1 MRRLCIRIASE
12 VDRGLSG
19 GAWPTRHT
27 RHTGAKNASRWTARA
42 AWPTYRARS
51 TDGALSHLT
60 TADPWRMCRTSTIH
74 PSSVSALSSH
84 SQSSHGAGRPHSRHF
99 LRRGARRAGLA
110 RCADAWPAGC
120 QSPLDAVVCHRDAD
134 AERTWSVLFAVTERR
149 FHFGQC
155 AQPLDL
161 AAGEVL
167 ESSLP
172 FTVAKMFSSPRPRTV
187 DRTGCTR

>member
-1 MRRLCIRIASE
+1 MPLFLFSPPVFRTISCLSCRLLSCSQFSLYCKTKWRTMR
-12 VDRGLSG
+12 
-19 GAWPTRHT
+19 GA
-27 RHTGAKNASRWTARA
+27 TARPEA
-42 AWPTYRARS
+42 GQAGHS
-51 TDGALSHLT
+51 S